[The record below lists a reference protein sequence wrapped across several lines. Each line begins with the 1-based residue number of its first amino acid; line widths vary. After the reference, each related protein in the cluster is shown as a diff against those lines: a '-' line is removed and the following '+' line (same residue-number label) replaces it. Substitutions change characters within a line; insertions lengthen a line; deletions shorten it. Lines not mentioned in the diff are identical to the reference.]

1 MKQVLIKPL
10 WPDGLGGRV
19 FEAAYPWTFQKWR
32 LAAADL
38 GIAMDGWDMK
48 PLESADCIWFL
59 DLPDTKNEYQKARQA
74 ARKGTPFVLQV
85 METPA
90 GRSQN
95 FHPKNQSLFDYV
107 VTYQQHLPPRDN
119 LFTYRLPHGFGG
131 YHGEHKSFEDRKYAV
146 MVNSNQVSGWLATR
160 KGGLIGLPGIGGNF
174 AGWHRP
180 SWAWITPARGELY
193 SWRRKFA
200 RLAANKF
207 PGCLE
212 IYGPG
217 WLGEKISWNPMFN
230 RVPYP
235 NCVANGT
242 NQKLDVISNYR
253 FTISVENYRGNEDY
267 ISEKIFDP
275 LIAGSVPVYLG
286 DDRIYKVVPK
296 GVFVDVRDFANQESL
311 LKYISYCSEEDWG
324 VYYNKGQ
331 EFLKSEK
338 AKDFSTEIYVKIII
352 GIQKQILDI
361 K

>member
-48 PLESADCIWFL
+48 PLDTADCIWFL
-59 DLPDTKNEYQKARQA
+59 DLPDSKNEYLKARQA
-74 ARKGTPFVLQV
+74 AKSDTPFVLQV

-95 FHPKNQSLFDYV
+95 FHPKNQALFDYV

-131 YHGEHKSFEDRKYAV
+131 YHGEHKNFEDRKCAV
-146 MVNSNQVSGWLATR
+146 MVNSNRTEGWLAPRRT
-160 KGGLIGLPGIGGNF
+160 GIVGLPGIGPNLS
-174 AGWHRP
+174 GWSRP
-180 SWAWITPARGELY
+180 CWAWITPAKGELY

-200 RLAANKF
+200 KLAAHKF
-207 PGCLE
+207 PGSLE

-217 WLGEKISWNPMFN
+217 WNGKKISWNPMFN
-230 RVPYP
+230 RVSYP

-286 DDRIYKVVPK
+286 DNRIAEVVPK

-311 LKYISYCSEEDWG
+311 LKYISNCSEEDWG

-338 AKDFSTEIYVKIII
+338 AKDFSTDVF
-352 GIQKQILDI
+352 IQKMNEILLKI
-361 K
+361 LKLR